1 MTLLSR
7 NKSALVHAIKSL
19 AFMFVVNVL
28 LGDNIKKKTIAI
40 RAYQNNLRMPLNER
54 VLGAIV
60 QIFNKI

>member
-1 MTLLSR
+1 
-7 NKSALVHAIKSL
+7 
-19 AFMFVVNVL
+19 MFVVNVL

-40 RAYQNNLRMPLNER
+40 KAYQNNLRMPLNER